1 MNQPELIQNAWA
13 LTEAIEEAVSQE
25 DWARATGLAQARAPL
40 VMALQAEQPAD
51 ALAVIRKIQASID
64 AVAARAQSAQAAL
77 SATYRRSMD
86 GAKAA
91 SQYHRAA
98 RF

>member
-1 MNQPELIQNAWA
+1 MQQVQVLEQSKRMAAAELA
-13 LTEAIEEAVSQE
+13 E
-25 DWARATGLAQARAPL
+25 GRAPF
-40 VMALQAEQPAD
+40 VMALQAEQPAE
-51 ALAVIRKIQASID
+51 ALAAIRKIQASVD
-64 AVAARAQSAQAAL
+64 AMTARARDAQTTL

-86 GAKAA
+86 NARAA

>member
-1 MNQPELIQNAWA
+1 MDQNELIRNAWR
-13 LTEAIEEAVSQE
+13 LTEAIEEAVGKE
-25 DWARATGLAQARAPL
+25 DWTRAAELAEARAPL
-40 VMALQAEQPAD
+40 LMALQAQQPAD

-64 AVAARAQSAQAAL
+64 AVAARARTAQATL

-91 SQYHRAA
+91 SRYQQAA